1 MKRSLVWLAVVSSM
15 FLFTGCNDDE
25 NAKAEPRMYALYGD
39 YESTKVFKVDTRE
52 MKLQTTMDV
61 SPAQGPY
68 GVECDTHEEA
78 FALTRAAE
86 SIAIINYRTNE
97 VVDVIPLKF
106 KPRSTDHRENS
117 DVVVVSGKSKP
128 MAVTI
133 GKYDHK
139 VKHYFGE
146 DTDRPVDKAN
156 YFGGGNATGHPYL
169 LADGKRF
176 LLLDRVNRKI
186 FLFDIDNET
195 PLAELATETTAHH
208 VLTLES
214 EHDDKGNGS
223 YYVVLEGPKDPNDS
237 SIPAAGIMKVTVTAD
252 NQLVEETIFHVDHE
266 HGGAHHAR
274 FYGDKYLF
282 LPTFYNKVY
291 VIDKNTMSEVA
302 RFDAG
307 KGGGHITFSL
317 PKRIAVVTNHKD
329 TFVTVVDVSNP
340 QNPKVI
346 ENIEVAKPLMADELA
361 AGKNTQAH
369 TATFDK
375 SGRYFYSVAN
385 CDHKLYE
392 IDTDYGWISRTCH
405 LDGSYIPMG
414 DFVYY

>member
-1 MKRSLVWLAVVSSM
+1 MRKVFGWIAVVGAVF
-15 FLFTGCNDDE
+15 FLSGCNNNDDTQ
-25 NAKAEPRMYALYGD
+25 PTLYGLYGD
-39 YESTKVFKVDTRE
+39 YESTKVFKIDTRE
-52 MKLQTTMDV
+52 MKLVDTMDV

-68 GVECDTHEEA
+68 GVECDTPEEA

-86 SIAIINYRTNE
+86 SIAIINYRDDR
-97 VVDVIPLKF
+97 VVDVVPLKF
-106 KPRSTDHRENS
+106 KPRSTAHRDNC
-117 DVVVVSGKSKP
+117 DVVVVSGKSMP

-133 GKYDHK
+133 GKEDHQ
-139 VKHYFGE
+139 VRHYFGDE
-146 DTDRPVDKAN
+146 TTEPVDKAN

-176 LLLDRVNRKI
+176 LLLDRVNRRI
-186 FLFDIDNET
+186 ALYSIDEET
-195 PLAELATETTAHH
+195 PLAQIDTETTAHH
-208 VLTLES
+208 VLTLET
-214 EHDDKGNGS
+214 EHDKNGNGY
-223 YYVVLEGPKDPNDS
+223 YYVVLEGPADETNL
-237 SIPAAGIMKVTVTAD
+237 SIPAAGIMKFEITAD
-252 NQLVEETIFHVDHE
+252 NRIVVDTIFHADHE

-282 LPTFYNKVY
+282 LPTYNNKVY
-291 VIDKNTMSEVA
+291 VIDKNTMGEVA

-307 KGGGHITFSL
+307 KGGGHITFSI

-340 QNPKVI
+340 QNPKVL
-346 ENIEVAKPLMADELA
+346 ENIDVAKPLTAEELA
-361 AGKNTQAH
+361 AGKNAQAH

-385 CDHKLYE
+385 CDHKFYE
-392 IDTDYGWISRTCH
+392 IDTDYGWISRTCY
-405 LDGSYIPMG
+405 LDGSYVPMG